1 MQTTTPQGAI
11 ARRLLRRKQVEQVL
25 GISKSSIYARLD
37 KKSPHYDPAMPR
49 PIKIGATSIAFV
61 ESEINAYI
69 DHMIAASRRAA

>member
-1 MQTTTPQGAI
+1 MKITTPQGAI

-37 KKSPHYDPAMPR
+37 KNSPHYDPAMPR
-49 PIKIGATSIAFV
+49 PIKIGSTSIAFV

-69 DHMIAASRRAA
+69 DHMIAASRGTA

>member
-1 MQTTTPQGAI
+1 MKTATPQGAI

-37 KKSPHYDPAMPR
+37 KNSPHYDPDMPR

>member
-1 MQTTTPQGAI
+1 M
-11 ARRLLRRKQVEQVL
+11 